1 MSRRSYRQNCALARA
16 NDVIGDRWT
25 QLMIRDLL
33 IAPRRF
39 NELTRSLK
47 GIGANLLSTRLKDL
61 AAAGLVEIR
70 SADSGGHRYVLT
82 PRGRALEPA
91 MLALIRWGLVHGPD
105 NQPGFHHRDDWDLLA
120 LKALFQPDRASDDA
134 LSVQF
139 ADRDFTGWM
148 SIADGDVEIGIGE
161 IDEPDIRIA
170 TTIKNLFTG
179 PDAPS
184 DYLQAGTRENL
195 KGFMNAFA
203 LRA

>member
-1 MSRRSYRQNCALARA
+1 MSRRSYKQNCALARA

-25 QLMIRDLL
+25 QLLIRDLL
-33 IAPRRF
+33 VAPRRF

-47 GIGANLLSTRLKDL
+47 GIGANLLSTRLKEL
-61 AAAGLVEIR
+61 EAAGLVELR
-70 SADSGGHRYVLT
+70 STESGGHRYALT
-82 PRGRALEPA
+82 DRGCALEPA

-105 NQPGFHHRDDWDLLA
+105 NQAGFHHQDDWDLLA
-120 LKALFQPDRASDDA
+120 LKALFQPDRAADDA

-139 ADRDFTGWM
+139 ADHDFSGWM
-148 SIADGDVEIGIGE
+148 AIADGGVAIGIGE
-161 IDEPDIRIA
+161 IDEPDIRVT

-179 PDAPS
+179 PDDPG

-195 KGFMNAFA
+195 DSFMNAFA